1 MKNLLSTL
9 FIVALIGL
17 APLVPT
23 RFDRA
28 AVAFAADKTF
38 VLDVSEDAG
47 TWRSTRG
54 DFSHIAES
62 KRGDT
67 FIVEGSIYPGGTIPS
82 GDNVFGPNS
91 PGRIGTWVI
100 RGTLIFDLD
109 PDILAGAAPHVVGTQ
124 TYLLPEHFE
133 ITNRYNT
140 ANSLASDGLEGGVTT
155 QLIVL
160 GGTGPCSGARGEVT
174 QATLGSNSTGLFNLR
189 FTFKFTSL
197 PSECKKLLK

>member
-9 FIVALIGL
+9 FIFALIGV

-23 RFDRA
+23 RFDLA
-28 AVAFAADKTF
+28 AVAFAADETF
-38 VLDVSEDAG
+38 VLDVSEDGA

-54 DFSHIAES
+54 DLSHVAEY

-67 FIVEGSIYPGGTIPS
+67 FIVDGSIYPGDTIPS

-91 PGRIGTWVI
+91 PGRIGTWVL
-100 RGTLIFDLD
+100 RGTLIFDFD
-109 PDILAGAAPHVVGTQ
+109 PDILAGAAPHVVATQ

-133 ITNRYNT
+133 ITDRYNT
-140 ANSLASDGLEGGVTT
+140 TTTLGSDGLEGGVTT
-155 QLIVL
+155 QLIIL
-160 GGTGPCSGARGEVT
+160 GGTGSCSGARGEVT

-189 FTFKFTSL
+189 FAFKFTSL
-197 PSECKKLLK
+197 PSKCKKLLK